1 MHEFVFF
8 NDQLIP
14 AEDTAISA
22 ISSIALYGKGI
33 FTSIAIYDSKPFL
46 WEKHWQRLTE
56 NAQKLGIDLSDFN
69 EDSVKRSL
77 LGIVQRNNVVNGRSR
92 LTFLDEKPSKIW
104 LFSSEKKTS
113 FLITTADVRENSDI
127 NLAVSPFRINS
138 TSPLVNTKSCNYLE
152 PVLALEEAGK
162 RGFNEAIRLN
172 EKGEIASACLAN
184 IFWIKNDQL
193 FTTELET
200 GCLAGTMRSFILD
213 SFQVQ
218 EVKANLETL
227 QSCEIIF
234 LTSSGIGIKQVNRFN
249 SQTFQSSKKFDEI
262 KAFFEKHIQ

>member
-8 NDQLIP
+8 NDQLIS
-14 AEDTAISA
+14 ADEAAVSA

-33 FTSIAIYDSKPFL
+33 FTTIAIYNSKPFL
-46 WEKHWQRLTE
+46 WEKHWTRLTE
-56 NAQKLGIDLSDFN
+56 NSQKLGIDLSNFN
-69 EDSVKRSL
+69 EDYVKTSL
-77 LGIVQRNNVVNGRSR
+77 LEIILRNQVVNGRCR

-104 LFSSEKKTS
+104 SFPSEMKTS
-113 FLITTADVRENSDI
+113 FLITTAGFRESSDI

-152 PVLALEEAGK
+152 PILALEEATK

-184 IFWIKNDQL
+184 IFWIENDQI
-193 FTTELET
+193 FTPELET

-249 SQTFQSSKKFDEI
+249 SQAFQSSKKNDEI
-262 KAFFEKHIQ
+262 KAFFEKHIK